1 MSDHFSHSDSRIT
14 PWHFLRFHER
24 TWRWINSPLIYQN
37 RLRASSYAE
46 MARSA
51 GFEICDATTN
61 LPDGVKAKDLPDP
74 TVHPTFVGYRD
85 RKDLLATGVQVVCR
99 KPSV

>member
-1 MSDHFSHSDSRIT
+1 MVRGHVTETLPTSED
-14 PWHFLRFHER
+14 
-24 TWRWINSPLIYQN
+24 
-37 RLRASSYAE
+37 AE

-51 GFEICDATTN
+51 GFESCDATTD

-74 TVHPTFVGYRD
+74 TVHPTFGGYRD
-85 RKDLLATGVQVVCR
+85 RKDLLATGMRVVCR